1 MYSKLTGSLQGSWVV
16 KWLTMSEPVSLDV
29 SGLHFFLFGGAG
41 GIDDLIK
48 VLFSRAWY
56 NFSFES
62 IEV

>member
-1 MYSKLTGSLQGSWVV
+1 VG
-16 KWLTMSEPVSLDV
+16 KWLTMSELVFLDV
-29 SGLHFFLFGGAG
+29 SGPYIFLFGRAG